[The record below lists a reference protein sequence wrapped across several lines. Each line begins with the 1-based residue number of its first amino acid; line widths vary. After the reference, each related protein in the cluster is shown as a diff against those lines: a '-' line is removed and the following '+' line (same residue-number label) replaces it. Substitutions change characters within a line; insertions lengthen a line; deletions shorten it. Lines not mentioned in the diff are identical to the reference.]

1 MSKRHAIALACKTY
15 GKIYVGQ
22 TKQPLMDRLMEHFRN
37 IRQNTDIHIVG
48 RHYNDHERHGLTDVT
63 IYVLEFIHA
72 QLESRVASDLR
83 DSVERKWICILRFQ
97 TPMGLNLFD

>member
-1 MSKRHAIALACKTY
+1 
-15 GKIYVGQ
+15 
-22 TKQPLMDRLMEHFRN
+22 MDRLMEHFRN

-48 RHYNDHERHGLTDVT
+48 RHYNDHEHHGLTDVT

-97 TPMGLNLFD
+97 TPMGLNMFD